1 MKIIRAACKR
11 ITFSLLFAV
20 ITFLLNST
28 IYSQEFKFAWLS
40 DTHVGGT
47 TGAEDL
53 VNSVRDINSFT
64 DIDFV
69 ILSGDVTETGK
80 TADLERTKNI
90 LDSLRKPYYI
100 IPGNHDTKWSESG
113 CTKFSQIFGSDR
125 FVFDYNGIRF
135 IGMHEGPIMR
145 MGDGH
150 FSPEDLRWLDS
161 TLSKI
166 TDLSKPI
173 IFVTHYPVDNSID
186 NWFEVSDRL
195 KKFNTKMILCGHG
208 HANRSYSFEGIP
220 GIMGRSNLRAKA
232 NLGGYNIVEVTK
244 DSVFFS
250 ERIPGK
256 ITKPVWNKL
265 SLKEINYAADTIK
278 YARPDFSINSSYP
291 NIKTKWSYKTNYT
304 ITSAPVVYKENVFVT
319 SGSGCAYCLSL
330 SNGKLKWQFKT
341 NGAIYGSPDVS
352 NNKVV
357 FGSTDQNIYCVN
369 ASTGKLV
376 WKYFTHSPIVAVPKI
391 HNDVVYIGGGDG
403 KFRAINLSTGKLIWE
418 YEGIGEFV
426 ESKPLIYN
434 DKIIFGAWDSYL
446 YALNLKDGSLVW
458 KWQGTEGFLYSPA
471 ACWAVASN
479 GKIFVVAP
487 DRIATAIDA
496 ETGKTIWRTN
506 AHQVRES
513 IGISGDGK
521 YVYAKGMND
530 SLFVFSASSNE
541 AKLVK
546 AIDCKFGYEIDPSM
560 PQEKE
565 GVVYFGTK
573 NGLVVAIDFQKL
585 EVMWKYKS
593 GVSLV
598 NTVAPIDKSKVV
610 ITNTDGEVLLI
621 ETSKN

>member
-530 SLFVFSASSNE
+530 SLFVFSASS
-541 AKLVK
+541 
-546 AIDCKFGYEIDPSM
+546 
-560 PQEKE
+560 
-565 GVVYFGTK
+565 
-573 NGLVVAIDFQKL
+573 VAFTPL
-585 EVMWKYKS
+585 E
-593 GVSLV
+593 
-598 NTVAPIDKSKVV
+598 
-610 ITNTDGEVLLI
+610 
-621 ETSKN
+621 